1 MCAGMLAFKV
11 EAGGSRIEGWL
22 ALRSSDQPGPHGPSV
37 RSVLSRE
44 RAIPGTFD
52 KKAELTTV

>member
-1 MCAGMLAFKV
+1 MLAFKV
-11 EAGGSRIEGWL
+11 DAGGSRIEGWF
-22 ALRSSDQPGPHGPSV
+22 AFRSSDQPGPHGPSV

-52 KKAELTTV
+52 KRAELTTV